1 MENVRNHRD
10 IKLVTTNAKRK
21 LVVSQSNYRTCKC
34 FSEDLMAI
42 ELKKTRVYMNKPI
55 YVGQAVL
62 DISKRLMYTFFYDY
76 LKPKYWAK
84 VKLCYM
90 DTDSFIFH
98 VYADDFYKDTSD
110 DVFKWFGT
118 SDYNE
123 NDNRLLTGINKK
135 VIGKFKDE
143 LKCKVMTEFVAL
155 ASKVYAYLDDNN
167 KGDKR
172 DKRIKRCV
180 RDKVLGFDNYKHV
193 ILLNKTV
200 QKRFKSDHHIVT
212 TEEVNKIALSRKD
225 DKCIRSFDGITTYPY
240 GINSD
245 LLNELENVIKNKSI
259 QLYY

>member
-10 IKLVTTNAKRK
+10 IKLVTTNAERK
-21 LVVSQSNYRTCKC
+21 LLVSQPNYHTCKC
-34 FSEDLMAI
+34 FSEDLMTI
-42 ELKKTRVYMNKPI
+42 ELKKTRVYMNKLI

-62 DISKRLMYTFFYDY
+62 DISKTLMDTFFYDC

-90 DTDSFIFH
+90 DTNSFIFH
-98 VYADDFYKDTSD
+98 VYTDDFYKDIRE
-110 DVFKWFGT
+110 DVFKWFDT

-143 LKCKVMTEFVAL
+143 LKCKVMTEFIAL
-155 ASKVYAYLDDNN
+155 ASKVHAYLDDNN

-172 DKRIKRCV
+172 VKGIKRCV
-180 RDKVLGFDNYKHV
+180 RDKVLRFDNYKDAL
-193 ILLNKTV
+193 LLNKTV
-200 QKRFKSDHHIVT
+200 QRFKSDHQIVT

-225 DKCIRSFDGITTYPY
+225 DKRIQSFDGITTYPY

-245 LLNELENVIKNKSI
+245 LLNELENVIKNKPI

>member
-1 MENVRNHRD
+1 
-10 IKLVTTNAKRK
+10 
-21 LVVSQSNYRTCKC
+21 
-34 FSEDLMAI
+34 
-42 ELKKTRVYMNKPI
+42 
-55 YVGQAVL
+55 
-62 DISKRLMYTFFYDY
+62 
-76 LKPKYWAK
+76 
-84 VKLCYM
+84 M
-90 DTDSFIFH
+90 DTNH
-98 VYADDFYKDTSD
+98 LYTDDFYKDIRE
-110 DVFKWFGT
+110 DVFKWFDT

-143 LKCKVMTEFVAL
+143 LKCKVMTEFIAL
-155 ASKVYAYLDDNN
+155 ASKVHAYLDDNN

-225 DKCIRSFDGITTYPY
+225 DKCIQCFDGITTYPY